1 VTESFLQLFRSL
13 TDFGQLACGQH
24 AEIVAFAVFWPGWI
38 AEFRN
43 SELVSV
49 HFSGRNWC
57 QFILSG
63 RNWCQF
69 ILGNWTG

>member
-49 HFSGRNWC
+49 HFLELVSVH
-57 QFILSG
+57 FSG